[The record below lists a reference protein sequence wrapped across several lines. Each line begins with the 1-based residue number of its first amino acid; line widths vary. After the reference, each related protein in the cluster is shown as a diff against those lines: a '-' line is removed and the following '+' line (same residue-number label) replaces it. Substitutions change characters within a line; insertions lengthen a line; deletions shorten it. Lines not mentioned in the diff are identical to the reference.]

1 MDPWHQFWNQ
11 FFFQLST
18 ILPYVAAGA
27 AGLIALSLTPL
38 GRGLTR
44 YLRESR
50 SSQGQAAGLEE
61 TLSAIRADLAEVLER
76 QDFLER
82 ALAQHRLPPEAA
94 NPAAPDPSRIV
105 EPPSSRVRTPTGGS

>member
-1 MDPWHQFWNQ
+1 MDPWHQFWIR

-38 GRGLTR
+38 GRALTR

-50 SSQGQAAGLEE
+50 TSQGQATGVED
-61 TLSAIRADLAEVLER
+61 TLTALRADIAEVLER

-82 ALAQHRLPPEAA
+82 TLAQHRLTPGAA
-94 NPAAPDPSRIV
+94 NPVAPDPPRLV
-105 EPPSSRVRTPTGGS
+105 EPPTARVRTPT

>member
-38 GRGLTR
+38 GRALTR
-44 YLRESR
+44 YLRDSR
-50 SSQGQAAGLEE
+50 SGQGQAAGVEE
-61 TLSAIRADLAEVLER
+61 TLSAIRADIAEVLER

-82 ALAQHRLPPEAA
+82 ALAQHRLSSGASG
-94 NPAAPDPSRIV
+94 AAPPDTTRLAD
-105 EPPSSRVRTPTGGS
+105 PPSGRIRTPS

>member
-1 MDPWHQFWNQ
+1 MDTWHRFWLQ

-38 GRGLTR
+38 GRALTR

-50 SSQGQAAGLEE
+50 TSQGQATSLEE
-61 TLSAIRADLAEVLER
+61 TLSGLRADIAEVLER

-82 ALAQHRLPPEAA
+82 ALAQHRLTPGAGS
-94 NPAAPDPSRIV
+94 PAEPGPSGIV
-105 EPPSSRVRTPTGGS
+105 ELPPARVRTPS